1 MMFHLLFACLAPTA
15 LQVGSSENEERSS
28 SLEEGQDEEDVIP
41 PAEEIPEESGSDD
54 WIFAQGTTHTIRIEI
69 GSDGQRSLNRDPY
82 TAVPALAW
90 YDERPMGTVG
100 VRLRGKIG
108 SFRDLNGK
116 PKLQLD
122 TNAFAEGERFYG
134 LEGLSLNNTVVDCS
148 SIKDPLA
155 TRTFAA
161 AGIAAS
167 RTTYAQVTIDDEAYG
182 LYVVVETPDDRFLK
196 RNFEQPDG
204 TLYDGKYVYYDNGSY
219 LLLDFLPELVDSFQQ
234 EEGEDVGHAD
244 LRALTDAITA
254 AYGTD
259 HFMSDV
265 DPYLNWDEY
274 LTEFAVE
281 HGVGHLD
288 GYALNTNNYRIYFD
302 PADGK
307 AKLIPWD
314 FDYAYLEESW
324 WGMNWSTPRGLLAAG
339 CLQDPNCKEAL
350 RQKVS
355 EVLEKVPATDISAW
369 AEELLDWTE
378 DEDDPRAECGR
389 RDVLAERQRMRSWP
403 EAREAAVRQL
413 WGL

>member
-1 MMFHLLFACLAPTA
+1 MFYLLLACFAPTA
-15 LQVGSSENEERSS
+15 LEVGSSGKEGGPSSPEE
-28 SLEEGQDEEDVIP
+28 EADVIP
-41 PAEEIPEESGSDD
+41 PAEELPEEEGGDD
-54 WIFAQGTTHTIRIEI
+54 WIFTQGQTHNIRLEI
-69 GSDGQRSLNRDPY
+69 GTDGQRKLNRDPY

-90 YDERPMGTVG
+90 YDDRPMGTIG

-161 AGIAAS
+161 AGVAAS
-167 RTTYAQVTIDDEAYG
+167 RTTYARVSIDDEAYG

-204 TLYDGKYVYYDNGSY
+204 TLYDGKYLYYDNGSY
-219 LLLDFLPELVDSFQQ
+219 TLLDFTPDLVDSFQQ

-244 LRALTDAITA
+244 LRALTDAVTA
-254 AYGTD
+254 SWGTD
-259 HFMSDV
+259 HFMSDL
-265 DPYLNWDEY
+265 DPYLNWEEY
-274 LTEFAVE
+274 LTELAVE
-281 HGVGHLD
+281 QLTGHLD
-288 GYALNTNNYRIYFD
+288 GYALNTNNYRVYFD

-324 WGMNWSTPRGLLAAG
+324 WGMSWTNPRGLLASG
-339 CLQDPNCKEAL
+339 CLQDAACKEAL

-355 EVLEKVPATDISAW
+355 EVLEKVPASEVSAW
-369 AEELLDWTE
+369 ATELLDWVE
-378 DEDDPRAECGR
+378 GEDDPRAECGR
-389 RDVLAERQRMRSWP
+389 RDILSERQRMQAWP
-403 EAREAAVRQL
+403 EAREAALRQQWDL
-413 WGL
+413 